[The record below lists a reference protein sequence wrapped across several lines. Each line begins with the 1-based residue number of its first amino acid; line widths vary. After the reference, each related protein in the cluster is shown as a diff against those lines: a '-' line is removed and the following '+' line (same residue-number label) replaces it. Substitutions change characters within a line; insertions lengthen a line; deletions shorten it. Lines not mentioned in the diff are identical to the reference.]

1 MSSHLVSRWSWTAR
15 EDRTYTSE
23 PPPGAATWTMS
34 TIIVIRETKTSV
46 AHNTIS
52 EIVVFWGGGGAH
64 LRVKKYFDH
73 VSPFAIIG
81 ELEVQFP
88 ELTVHKNHPAKKKS
102 WSSKF
107 FFALKCQNP
116 RLFFILFYFF
126 IIIFF
131 FFFFICLHWVH
142 GLQEYLNVFHQHC
155 GLSGVFCPLLQQL
168 NCIPFSTK
176 KKLGKVPSAQELLQW
191 DVLWERN
198 ITKFTLV
205 AKNNPALLL
214 QLVCGP
220 KKEIV
225 VCRTIRWCVRP
236 FQVILMHAFWQ
247 PINAVI
253 AVSITVAS
261 CVEAD
266 RRPEQNSHGLGF

>member
-131 FFFFICLHWVH
+131 FFFLFVCIECMACKSIWMCFINIVGSLVFSVH
-142 GLQEYLNVFHQHC
+142 FCNSWTAFLSPQRRNWAKFHQHRN
-155 GLSGVFCPLLQQL
+155 FC
-168 NCIPFSTK
+168 NGTFF
-176 KKLGKVPSAQELLQW
+176 GKGTS
-191 DVLWERN
+191 
-198 ITKFTLV
+198 
-205 AKNNPALLL
+205 
-214 QLVCGP
+214 
-220 KKEIV
+220 
-225 VCRTIRWCVRP
+225 
-236 FQVILMHAFWQ
+236 
-247 PINAVI
+247 
-253 AVSITVAS
+253 
-261 CVEAD
+261 
-266 RRPEQNSHGLGF
+266 QNSLWWPKIIQRCCFNLFAARRKRSWSVEQYAGAWDLFRWFWCMRSDNQSTR